1 MKVLLVPNRSRA
13 DAVEGTRELSRWLK
27 GEGVEVIVA
36 PELSHG
42 ERGLPPAGEFD
53 LVVSLGGDGTLL
65 RAASIV
71 GCAEVPILGLSYGHL
86 GFLTGADSFD
96 IKGTVSRAIA
106 GELHSSRRATLSV
119 DIAFEDAGPLY
130 DLFCLNE
137 MALSRGA
144 MGDIIEF
151 DIAVSGEPIDRLRSD
166 GFVVSTAT
174 GSTGYAL
181 SAGGPIVTPS
191 FTGMVC
197 VPVAPHTIQARA
209 FLTSPSDVVE
219 IALSPERPVER
230 IVFLDG
236 RLAAEGA
243 QATSITVR
251 RGSGDII
258 LLTEDGGE
266 FYQAVSRAFYGQ
278 TGARSQT
285 DARSRTGARSQTGTR
300 GRQRPMDGRRP

>member
-1 MKVLLVPNRSRA
+1 MRVMLVPNRSRP

-27 GEGVEVIVA
+27 GEGVEVVVA

-42 ERGLPPAGEFD
+42 EKGLPPVDDFA

-71 GCAEVPILGLSYGHL
+71 RNAEVPILGLSYGHL
-86 GFLTGADSFD
+86 GFLTGADSSH
-96 IKGTVSRAIA
+96 IQRTVGQALA
-106 GELHSSRRATLSV
+106 GELHVSRRATLSV
-119 DIAFEDAGPLY
+119 DVYFEDSGPLF

-144 MGDIIEF
+144 MGDIVEF

-166 GFVVSTAT
+166 GFVVATAT

-197 VPVAPHTIQARA
+197 VPIAPHTIQARA
-209 FLTSPSDVVE
+209 FLTAASDVVE

-230 IVFLDG
+230 LVFLDG

-243 QATSITVR
+243 QASRVVVR
-251 RGSGDII
+251 RGEGDII
-258 LLTEDGGE
+258 LLSEDGGE
-266 FYQAVSRAFYGQ
+266 FYQAVSRVFYGT
-278 TGARSQT
+278 TGARS
-285 DARSRTGARSQTGTR
+285 ARAS
-300 GRQRPMDGRRP
+300 